1 MFEQNGRKCTTV
13 KAVTTASASQHHR
26 HGHHQHHLRRCLR
39 SRLTKVQL
47 ARINSRAASGSGIFV
62 RLSPLARLKSRR
74 FSACDPGAM
83 SSWAAPSRVFSQP
96 ETDGSPTAGA
106 AQAPSGASL
115 AEHADDQNSDE
126 SSCSQTDPL
135 GLVRFLKQRVRK
147 TQTSSEN
154 VGVATPGSS
163 RGASQAATGAF
174 APDAYAWEKEEE
186 RSAMHRAVEA
196 LSNALEK
203 EECDP
208 SRSKLRN
215 VYLLLT
221 SAGASHAAKAY
232 MVVEEITR
240 SCSERDLIKA
250 VAREVRDIL
259 VLRCLCEMKRED
271 HANRD
276 VFIVTVAKAFGE
288 SFSVECR
295 DLILH
300 AHRKVTWGKPGAHLS
315 KNQRRGR
322 PRGRRVRPTAQDVQL
337 RQEIHSAVV
346 SFLAGEDESAA
357 ASEGDEAEAA
367 RPPAAALQM

>member
-1 MFEQNGRKCTTV
+1 M
-13 KAVTTASASQHHR
+13 
-26 HGHHQHHLRRCLR
+26 
-39 SRLTKVQL
+39 QL
-47 ARINSRAASGSGIFV
+47 ARNNSRAASGSGIFV

-96 ETDGSPTAGA
+96 EMDGSPTAGA

-115 AEHADDQNSDE
+115 AEHADDQNSVD
-126 SSCSQTDPL
+126 QNY
-135 GLVRFLKQRVRK
+135 LKQRVRK

-240 SCSERDLIKA
+240 SCPERDLMKA

-337 RQEIHSAVV
+337 RQEMHSAVV

>member
-1 MFEQNGRKCTTV
+1 M
-13 KAVTTASASQHHR
+13 H
-26 HGHHQHHLRRCLR
+26 
-39 SRLTKVQL
+39 L

-83 SSWAAPSRVFSQP
+83 SSWPAPSRVFSQP
-96 ETDGSPTAGA
+96 EMDGSPTAGA
-106 AQAPSGASL
+106 AEAPSGASL
-115 AEHADDQNSDE
+115 AEHADDQNYDD
-126 SSCSQTDPL
+126 QNY
-135 GLVRFLKQRVRK
+135 LKQRVRK

-240 SCSERDLIKA
+240 SCPERDLMKA

-276 VFIVTVAKAFGE
+276 VFIVTVAKAFGQ

-337 RQEIHSAVV
+337 RQEMHSAVV

>member
-1 MFEQNGRKCTTV
+1 MIVFEQNGRKCTTV

-39 SRLTKVQL
+39 SRITKVHL

-96 ETDGSPTAGA
+96 EMDGSPTAGA
-106 AQAPSGASL
+106 AEAPSGASL
-115 AEHADDQNSDE
+115 AEHADDQNSDD
-126 SSCSQTDPL
+126 QNY
-135 GLVRFLKQRVRK
+135 LKQRVRK
-147 TQTSSEN
+147 TQTS
-154 VGVATPGSS
+154 
-163 RGASQAATGAF
+163 AF

-221 SAGASHAAKAY
+221 SVGASHAAKAY

-259 VLRCLCEMKRED
+259 VLRCLCEMKHED

>member
-1 MFEQNGRKCTTV
+1 M
-13 KAVTTASASQHHR
+13 H
-26 HGHHQHHLRRCLR
+26 
-39 SRLTKVQL
+39 L

-74 FSACDPGAM
+74 FSACDPGA
-83 SSWAAPSRVFSQP
+83 SQP
-96 ETDGSPTAGA
+96 EMDGSPTAGA
-106 AQAPSGASL
+106 AEAPSGASP
-115 AEHADDQNSDE
+115 AEHADDQNYDD
-126 SSCSQTDPL
+126 QNY
-135 GLVRFLKQRVRK
+135 LKQRVRK

-154 VGVATPGSS
+154 VGVATPG

-221 SAGASHAAKAY
+221 SDGASHAAKVY
-232 MVVEEITR
+232 MVVEEVTR

-276 VFIVTVAKAFGE
+276 VFIVTVAKAFGQT
-288 SFSVECR
+288 FSVECR

-337 RQEIHSAVV
+337 RQEMHSAVV
-346 SFLAGEDESAA
+346 SFLAGEDESPA

>member
-1 MFEQNGRKCTTV
+1 
-13 KAVTTASASQHHR
+13 
-26 HGHHQHHLRRCLR
+26 
-39 SRLTKVQL
+39 
-47 ARINSRAASGSGIFV
+47 
-62 RLSPLARLKSRR
+62 
-74 FSACDPGAM
+74 
-83 SSWAAPSRVFSQP
+83 
-96 ETDGSPTAGA
+96 
-106 AQAPSGASL
+106 
-115 AEHADDQNSDE
+115 
-126 SSCSQTDPL
+126 
-135 GLVRFLKQRVRK
+135 
-147 TQTSSEN
+147 
-154 VGVATPGSS
+154 
-163 RGASQAATGAF
+163 
-174 APDAYAWEKEEE
+174 
-186 RSAMHRAVEA
+186 MHRAVEA

-240 SCSERDLIKA
+240 SCSERDLMKA

-337 RQEIHSAVV
+337 RQEMHSAVV

>member
-1 MFEQNGRKCTTV
+1 
-13 KAVTTASASQHHR
+13 
-26 HGHHQHHLRRCLR
+26 
-39 SRLTKVQL
+39 
-47 ARINSRAASGSGIFV
+47 
-62 RLSPLARLKSRR
+62 
-74 FSACDPGAM
+74 
-83 SSWAAPSRVFSQP
+83 
-96 ETDGSPTAGA
+96 
-106 AQAPSGASL
+106 
-115 AEHADDQNSDE
+115 
-126 SSCSQTDPL
+126 
-135 GLVRFLKQRVRK
+135 
-147 TQTSSEN
+147 
-154 VGVATPGSS
+154 
-163 RGASQAATGAF
+163 
-174 APDAYAWEKEEE
+174 
-186 RSAMHRAVEA
+186 MHRAVEA

-221 SAGASHAAKAY
+221 SDGASHAAKAY

-240 SCSERDLIKA
+240 SCSERDLMKA

-337 RQEIHSAVV
+337 RQEMHSAVV

>member
-1 MFEQNGRKCTTV
+1 M
-13 KAVTTASASQHHR
+13 H
-26 HGHHQHHLRRCLR
+26 
-39 SRLTKVQL
+39 L

-74 FSACDPGAM
+74 FSACDPGA
-83 SSWAAPSRVFSQP
+83 SQP
-96 ETDGSPTAGA
+96 EMDGSPTAGA
-106 AQAPSGASL
+106 AEAPSGASL
-115 AEHADDQNSDE
+115 AEHADDQNYDD
-126 SSCSQTDPL
+126 QNYDDQNY
-135 GLVRFLKQRVRK
+135 LKQRVRK

-154 VGVATPGSS
+154 VGVATPG

-221 SAGASHAAKAY
+221 SDGASHAAKAY

>member
-1 MFEQNGRKCTTV
+1 
-13 KAVTTASASQHHR
+13 
-26 HGHHQHHLRRCLR
+26 
-39 SRLTKVQL
+39 
-47 ARINSRAASGSGIFV
+47 
-62 RLSPLARLKSRR
+62 
-74 FSACDPGAM
+74 
-83 SSWAAPSRVFSQP
+83 
-96 ETDGSPTAGA
+96 
-106 AQAPSGASL
+106 
-115 AEHADDQNSDE
+115 
-126 SSCSQTDPL
+126 
-135 GLVRFLKQRVRK
+135 
-147 TQTSSEN
+147 
-154 VGVATPGSS
+154 
-163 RGASQAATGAF
+163 
-174 APDAYAWEKEEE
+174 
-186 RSAMHRAVEA
+186 MHRAVEA

-240 SCSERDLIKA
+240 SCSERDLMKA

-337 RQEIHSAVV
+337 RQEMHSAVV
-346 SFLAGEDESAA
+346 SFLAGEDESPG

>member
-1 MFEQNGRKCTTV
+1 M
-13 KAVTTASASQHHR
+13 H
-26 HGHHQHHLRRCLR
+26 
-39 SRLTKVQL
+39 L

-96 ETDGSPTAGA
+96 EMDGSPTAGA
-106 AQAPSGASL
+106 AEAPSGASL
-115 AEHADDQNSDE
+115 AEHADDQNYDD
-126 SSCSQTDPL
+126 QNY
-135 GLVRFLKQRVRK
+135 LKQRVRK

-154 VGVATPGSS
+154 VGVATPG

-221 SAGASHAAKAY
+221 SAGASDAAKAY

-240 SCSERDLIKA
+240 SCPERDLMKA

>member
-1 MFEQNGRKCTTV
+1 
-13 KAVTTASASQHHR
+13 
-26 HGHHQHHLRRCLR
+26 
-39 SRLTKVQL
+39 
-47 ARINSRAASGSGIFV
+47 
-62 RLSPLARLKSRR
+62 
-74 FSACDPGAM
+74 
-83 SSWAAPSRVFSQP
+83 
-96 ETDGSPTAGA
+96 
-106 AQAPSGASL
+106 
-115 AEHADDQNSDE
+115 
-126 SSCSQTDPL
+126 
-135 GLVRFLKQRVRK
+135 
-147 TQTSSEN
+147 
-154 VGVATPGSS
+154 
-163 RGASQAATGAF
+163 
-174 APDAYAWEKEEE
+174 
-186 RSAMHRAVEA
+186 MHRAVEA

-259 VLRCLCEMKRED
+259 VLRCLCEMKHED

>member
-1 MFEQNGRKCTTV
+1 
-13 KAVTTASASQHHR
+13 
-26 HGHHQHHLRRCLR
+26 
-39 SRLTKVQL
+39 
-47 ARINSRAASGSGIFV
+47 
-62 RLSPLARLKSRR
+62 
-74 FSACDPGAM
+74 
-83 SSWAAPSRVFSQP
+83 
-96 ETDGSPTAGA
+96 
-106 AQAPSGASL
+106 
-115 AEHADDQNSDE
+115 
-126 SSCSQTDPL
+126 
-135 GLVRFLKQRVRK
+135 
-147 TQTSSEN
+147 
-154 VGVATPGSS
+154 
-163 RGASQAATGAF
+163 
-174 APDAYAWEKEEE
+174 
-186 RSAMHRAVEA
+186 MHRAVEA

-221 SAGASHAAKAY
+221 SAGASDAAKAY

-240 SCSERDLIKA
+240 SCSERDLMKA

-259 VLRCLCEMKRED
+259 VLRCLCEMKHED

-346 SFLAGEDESAA
+346 SFLAGEDESPGAF
-357 ASEGDEAEAA
+357 EGDEAEAA
-367 RPPAAALQM
+367 RPPAAVWQM

>member
-1 MFEQNGRKCTTV
+1 M
-13 KAVTTASASQHHR
+13 H
-26 HGHHQHHLRRCLR
+26 
-39 SRLTKVQL
+39 L

-74 FSACDPGAM
+74 FSACDPGA
-83 SSWAAPSRVFSQP
+83 SQP
-96 ETDGSPTAGA
+96 EMDGSPTAGA
-106 AQAPSGASL
+106 AEAPSGASL
-115 AEHADDQNSDE
+115 AEHADDQNSDD
-126 SSCSQTDPL
+126 QNY
-135 GLVRFLKQRVRK
+135 LKQRVRK

-154 VGVATPGSS
+154 VGVATPG

-221 SAGASHAAKAY
+221 SDGASHAAKAY
-232 MVVEEITR
+232 MVVEEVTR

-337 RQEIHSAVV
+337 RQEMHSAVV
-346 SFLAGEDESAA
+346 SFLAGEGESPG

>member
-1 MFEQNGRKCTTV
+1 M
-13 KAVTTASASQHHR
+13 H
-26 HGHHQHHLRRCLR
+26 
-39 SRLTKVQL
+39 L

-115 AEHADDQNSDE
+115 AEHADDQNYDD
-126 SSCSQTDPL
+126 QNY
-135 GLVRFLKQRVRK
+135 LKQRVRK

-221 SAGASHAAKAY
+221 SAGASDAAKAY

-240 SCSERDLIKA
+240 SCPERDLMKA

>member
-1 MFEQNGRKCTTV
+1 MIVFEQNGRKCTTV

-26 HGHHQHHLRRCLR
+26 HGHHQHHLCRCLR
-39 SRLTKVQL
+39 SRITKVHL

-74 FSACDPGAM
+74 FSACDPGA
-83 SSWAAPSRVFSQP
+83 SQP
-96 ETDGSPTAGA
+96 EMDGSPTAGA

-115 AEHADDQNSDE
+115 AEHADDQNYDD
-126 SSCSQTDPL
+126 QNY
-135 GLVRFLKQRVRK
+135 LKQRVRK

-221 SAGASHAAKAY
+221 SDGASHAAKAY

-240 SCSERDLIKA
+240 SCPERDLMKA

-346 SFLAGEDESAA
+346 SFLAGEDESVA

>member
-1 MFEQNGRKCTTV
+1 M
-13 KAVTTASASQHHR
+13 H
-26 HGHHQHHLRRCLR
+26 
-39 SRLTKVQL
+39 L

-96 ETDGSPTAGA
+96 EMDGSPTAGA
-106 AQAPSGASL
+106 AEAPSGASL
-115 AEHADDQNSDE
+115 AEHADDQNYDD
-126 SSCSQTDPL
+126 QNYDDQNY
-135 GLVRFLKQRVRK
+135 LKQRVRK

-154 VGVATPGSS
+154 VGVATPGH
-163 RGASQAATGAF
+163 GASQAATGAF

-240 SCSERDLIKA
+240 SCPERDLMKA

>member
-1 MFEQNGRKCTTV
+1 M
-13 KAVTTASASQHHR
+13 H
-26 HGHHQHHLRRCLR
+26 
-39 SRLTKVQL
+39 L

-83 SSWAAPSRVFSQP
+83 SSWPAPSRVFSQP
-96 ETDGSPTAGA
+96 EMDGSPTAGA
-106 AQAPSGASL
+106 AEAPSGASL
-115 AEHADDQNSDE
+115 AEHADDQNY
-126 SSCSQTDPL
+126 
-135 GLVRFLKQRVRK
+135 LKQRVRK

-154 VGVATPGSS
+154 VGVATPGH
-163 RGASQAATGAF
+163 GASQAATGAF

-221 SAGASHAAKAY
+221 SVGASHAAKAY

-240 SCSERDLIKA
+240 SCPERDLMKA

-259 VLRCLCEMKRED
+259 VLRCLCEMKHED

>member
-1 MFEQNGRKCTTV
+1 
-13 KAVTTASASQHHR
+13 
-26 HGHHQHHLRRCLR
+26 
-39 SRLTKVQL
+39 
-47 ARINSRAASGSGIFV
+47 
-62 RLSPLARLKSRR
+62 
-74 FSACDPGAM
+74 
-83 SSWAAPSRVFSQP
+83 
-96 ETDGSPTAGA
+96 
-106 AQAPSGASL
+106 
-115 AEHADDQNSDE
+115 
-126 SSCSQTDPL
+126 
-135 GLVRFLKQRVRK
+135 
-147 TQTSSEN
+147 
-154 VGVATPGSS
+154 
-163 RGASQAATGAF
+163 
-174 APDAYAWEKEEE
+174 
-186 RSAMHRAVEA
+186 MHRAVEA

-221 SAGASHAAKAY
+221 SAGASDAAKAY

-240 SCSERDLIKA
+240 SCPERVKKFVKA

-276 VFIVTVAKAFGE
+276 VFIVTVAKAFGQT
-288 SFSVECR
+288 FSVECR

-300 AHRKVTWGKPGAHLS
+300 AHRKVTWGKPGAYLS
-315 KNQRRGR
+315 KNQRRRR

-337 RQEIHSAVV
+337 RQEMHSAVV

>member
-1 MFEQNGRKCTTV
+1 M
-13 KAVTTASASQHHR
+13 H
-26 HGHHQHHLRRCLR
+26 
-39 SRLTKVQL
+39 L

-83 SSWAAPSRVFSQP
+83 SSWPAPSRVFSQP
-96 ETDGSPTAGA
+96 EMDGSPTAGA
-106 AQAPSGASL
+106 AEAPSGASL
-115 AEHADDQNSDE
+115 AEHADDQNYDD
-126 SSCSQTDPL
+126 QNY
-135 GLVRFLKQRVRK
+135 LKQRVRK

-154 VGVATPGSS
+154 VGVATPGH
-163 RGASQAATGAF
+163 GASQAATGAF

-196 LSNALEK
+196 LRNLER
-203 EECDP
+203 EECDL

-215 VYLLLT
+215 VCVLLE
-221 SAGASHAAKAY
+221 SPGASHAAKAY
-232 MVVEEITR
+232 MVVEEITS
-240 SCSERDLIKA
+240 SCPERVKKFVKA

>member
-1 MFEQNGRKCTTV
+1 M
-13 KAVTTASASQHHR
+13 
-26 HGHHQHHLRRCLR
+26 
-39 SRLTKVQL
+39 QL
-47 ARINSRAASGSGIFV
+47 ARNNSRAASGSGIFV

-96 ETDGSPTAGA
+96 EMDGSPTAGA
-106 AQAPSGASL
+106 AEAPSGASL
-115 AEHADDQNSDE
+115 AEHADDQNSVD
-126 SSCSQTDPL
+126 QNY
-135 GLVRFLKQRVRK
+135 LKQRVRK
-147 TQTSSEN
+147 TQSSSEN
-154 VGVATPGSS
+154 VGVATPGH
-163 RGASQAATGAF
+163 GASQAATGAF

-221 SAGASHAAKAY
+221 SDGASHAAKAY

-240 SCSERDLIKA
+240 SCSERDLMKA

-315 KNQRRGR
+315 KNQQRGR

-337 RQEIHSAVV
+337 RQEMHSAVV

>member
-1 MFEQNGRKCTTV
+1 MIVFEQNGRKCTTV

-39 SRLTKVQL
+39 SRITKVHL

-96 ETDGSPTAGA
+96 EMDGSPTAGA
-106 AQAPSGASL
+106 AEAPSGASL
-115 AEHADDQNSDE
+115 AEHADDQNYDD
-126 SSCSQTDPL
+126 QNYDDQNY
-135 GLVRFLKQRVRK
+135 LKQRVRK

-154 VGVATPGSS
+154 VGVATPGH
-163 RGASQAATGAF
+163 GASQAATGAF

-221 SAGASHAAKAY
+221 SAGASDAAKAY

-240 SCSERDLIKA
+240 SCPERDLMKA

-367 RPPAAALQM
+367 RPPAAVWQM

>member
-1 MFEQNGRKCTTV
+1 MIVFEQNGRKCTTV

-39 SRLTKVQL
+39 SRITKVHL

-83 SSWAAPSRVFSQP
+83 SSWPAPSRVFSQP
-96 ETDGSPTAGA
+96 EMDGSPTAGA
-106 AQAPSGASL
+106 AEAPSGASL
-115 AEHADDQNSDE
+115 AEHADDQNYDD
-126 SSCSQTDPL
+126 QNY
-135 GLVRFLKQRVRK
+135 LKQRVRK

-154 VGVATPGSS
+154 VGVATPGH
-163 RGASQAATGAF
+163 GASQAATGAF

-300 AHRKVTWGKPGAHLS
+300 AHRKVTWGKPGAYLS

-337 RQEIHSAVV
+337 RQEMHSAVV
-346 SFLAGEDESAA
+346 SFLAGEDESPGAF
-357 ASEGDEAEAA
+357 EGDEAEAA
-367 RPPAAALQM
+367 RPPAAALEM

>member
-1 MFEQNGRKCTTV
+1 M
-13 KAVTTASASQHHR
+13 
-26 HGHHQHHLRRCLR
+26 
-39 SRLTKVQL
+39 QL
-47 ARINSRAASGSGIFV
+47 ARNNSRAASGSGIFV

-96 ETDGSPTAGA
+96 EMDGSPTAGA

-115 AEHADDQNSDE
+115 AEHADDQNYDD
-126 SSCSQTDPL
+126 QNY
-135 GLVRFLKQRVRK
+135 LKQRVRK

-154 VGVATPGSS
+154 VGVATPGH
-163 RGASQAATGAF
+163 GASQAATGAF

>member
-1 MFEQNGRKCTTV
+1 M
-13 KAVTTASASQHHR
+13 H
-26 HGHHQHHLRRCLR
+26 
-39 SRLTKVQL
+39 L

-74 FSACDPGAM
+74 FSACDPGA
-83 SSWAAPSRVFSQP
+83 SQP
-96 ETDGSPTAGA
+96 EMDGSPTAGA
-106 AQAPSGASL
+106 AEAPSGASP
-115 AEHADDQNSDE
+115 AEHADDQNYDD
-126 SSCSQTDPL
+126 QNYDDQNY
-135 GLVRFLKQRVRK
+135 LKQRVRK

-154 VGVATPGSS
+154 VGVATPG

-221 SAGASHAAKAY
+221 SDGASHAAKAY
-232 MVVEEITR
+232 MVVEEVTR

-367 RPPAAALQM
+367 RPPAAVSRM

>member
-1 MFEQNGRKCTTV
+1 
-13 KAVTTASASQHHR
+13 
-26 HGHHQHHLRRCLR
+26 
-39 SRLTKVQL
+39 
-47 ARINSRAASGSGIFV
+47 
-62 RLSPLARLKSRR
+62 
-74 FSACDPGAM
+74 
-83 SSWAAPSRVFSQP
+83 
-96 ETDGSPTAGA
+96 
-106 AQAPSGASL
+106 
-115 AEHADDQNSDE
+115 
-126 SSCSQTDPL
+126 
-135 GLVRFLKQRVRK
+135 
-147 TQTSSEN
+147 
-154 VGVATPGSS
+154 
-163 RGASQAATGAF
+163 
-174 APDAYAWEKEEE
+174 
-186 RSAMHRAVEA
+186 MHRAVEA

-337 RQEIHSAVV
+337 RQEMHSAVV
-346 SFLAGEDESAA
+346 SFLAGEDESPA

>member
-1 MFEQNGRKCTTV
+1 
-13 KAVTTASASQHHR
+13 
-26 HGHHQHHLRRCLR
+26 
-39 SRLTKVQL
+39 
-47 ARINSRAASGSGIFV
+47 
-62 RLSPLARLKSRR
+62 
-74 FSACDPGAM
+74 M

-96 ETDGSPTAGA
+96 EMDGSPTAGA

-115 AEHADDQNSDE
+115 AEHADDQNYDD
-126 SSCSQTDPL
+126 QNY
-135 GLVRFLKQRVRK
+135 LKQRVRK

-154 VGVATPGSS
+154 VGVATPG

-221 SAGASHAAKAY
+221 SARASHAAKAY

-240 SCSERDLIKA
+240 SCSERDLMKA

-276 VFIVTVAKAFGE
+276 VFIVTLAKAFGQTI
-288 SFSVECR
+288 SMECR
-295 DLILH
+295 DLMLH
-300 AHRKVTWGKPGAHLS
+300 AHRKVTWGKPGAYLS

-337 RQEIHSAVV
+337 RQEMHSAVV

>member
-1 MFEQNGRKCTTV
+1 M
-13 KAVTTASASQHHR
+13 
-26 HGHHQHHLRRCLR
+26 
-39 SRLTKVQL
+39 QL
-47 ARINSRAASGSGIFV
+47 ARNNSRAASGSGIFV

-74 FSACDPGAM
+74 FSACDPGA
-83 SSWAAPSRVFSQP
+83 SQP
-96 ETDGSPTAGA
+96 EMDGSPTAGA

-115 AEHADDQNSDE
+115 AEHADDQNYDD
-126 SSCSQTDPL
+126 QNYDDQNY
-135 GLVRFLKQRVRK
+135 LKQRVRK

-154 VGVATPGSS
+154 VGVATPG

-221 SAGASHAAKAY
+221 SDGASHAAKAY
-232 MVVEEITR
+232 MVVEEVTR

-367 RPPAAALQM
+367 RPPAAVSRM